1 MKKNILLLAALLISV
16 TANYAQS
23 WKKISGNGNVTTIN
37 RTVGDYDAISCAGSF
52 DYVLVSGTEGQL
64 KIEGEEN
71 LLEYVITEV
80 KNGKL
85 IVKTEKGINLK
96 TSMGKTILVTIP
108 FKDINEVSLA
118 GSGDLWTEDTIST
131 TNLEVSLAGSGDMK
145 LNITATS
152 VESSLAGSGDIE
164 LKGSTTN
171 LEVSIAGSGDYSGFG
186 LNADNTEVSISGSGD
201 AEVVSNLSLKA
212 RVAGSG
218 DISYK
223 GNPDK
228 EDTKVSGSGSIS
240 SK

>member
-1 MKKNILLLAALLISV
+1 MKKHFLLLAALLLSV
-16 TANYAQS
+16 TVNYAQS

-118 GSGDLWTEDTIST
+118 GSGDLWTKDVITA
-131 TNLEVSLAGSGDMK
+131 TNLDVSLAGSGDMK
-145 LNITATS
+145 LDIKATS

-171 LEVSIAGSGDYSGFG
+171 LEVNIAGSGDYSGFG

>member
-1 MKKNILLLAALLISV
+1 MKKHFLLLLALLFTVSI
-16 TANYAQS
+16 NYAQS
-23 WKKISGNGNVTTIN
+23 WKKVSGNGNLTTIN
-37 RTVGDYDAISCAGSF
+37 RTVGEYDAISCAGSF
-52 DYVLVSGTEGQL
+52 DYILVSGTEGQL

-71 LLEYVITEV
+71 LLKYVITEV

-96 TSMGKTILVTIP
+96 YSKGKAIKVTIP

-118 GSGDLWTEDTIST
+118 GSGDLWTEDTINT
-131 TNLEVSLAGSGDMK
+131 TNLDVSLAGSGDMK
-145 LNITATS
+145 IDIKATS

-164 LKGSTTN
+164 LNGSTTN
-171 LEVSIAGSGDYSGFG
+171 LEVSIAGSGDYSGYG
-186 LNADNTEVSISGSGD
+186 LNADNTEVTISGSGD

-218 DISYK
+218 DIKYK